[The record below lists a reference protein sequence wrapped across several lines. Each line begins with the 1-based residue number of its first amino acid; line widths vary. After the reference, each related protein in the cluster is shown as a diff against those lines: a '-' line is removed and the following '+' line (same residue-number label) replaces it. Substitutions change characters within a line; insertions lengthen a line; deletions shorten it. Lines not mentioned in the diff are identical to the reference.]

1 MTSDQINVAPPGPAA
16 PAPLTGEAL
25 YRAVTTIID
34 TPVAEEPLSRKL
46 RVFVISLILMVAYFV
61 YWTKGGIRQAAL
73 LISIIFIHE
82 FGHFLGMRWFGYRN
96 TKIAFVPFFG
106 GVATGVRPNAPA
118 WQQAIILLL
127 GPLPGILLG
136 AGLMWFGGERL
147 LVAVGYAFLLI
158 NALNLAP
165 VVPLDG
171 GQLLRVLFFAH
182 SRWLALG
189 FTWFGAACL
198 ALYAWASNDWLI
210 GGLAVLMAIST
221 SQAFQAAKITDPVRA
236 EGLRLPDEFEQL
248 DDAQR
253 RDLFVRA
260 LTLYPDREPYAVVG
274 RMRALH
280 TAVVARVPSPAV
292 ALLFFAI
299 YLAGIVISAWTL
311 MAFWQHN

>member
-1 MTSDQINVAPPGPAA
+1 MTTDQINAPLPGPAA
-16 PAPLTGEAL
+16 PRPSDGEAL
-25 YRAVTTIID
+25 FRTVTTIID

-46 RVFVISLILMVAYFV
+46 RVFFISLALMVAYFV
-61 YWTKGGIRQAAL
+61 YFTRGGIRQAVL

-82 FGHFLGMRWFGYRN
+82 AGHFLGMRWFGYRN

-127 GPLPGILLG
+127 GPLPGDG
-136 AGLMWFGGERL
+136 L
-147 LVAVGYAFLLI
+147 LVAAGYAFLLI

-171 GQLLRVLFFAH
+171 GQLLRVLFFAR

-210 GGLAVLMAIST
+210 GGLAVLIAIST
-221 SQAFQAAKITDPVRA
+221 SQAFQAAKITDPIRA

-248 DDAQR
+248 DAAQR
-253 RDLFVRA
+253 RDLFARA
-260 LTLYPDREPYAVVG
+260 LALYPDREPYAVAG

-299 YLAGIVISAWTL
+299 YLAGIAISAWTL
-311 MAFWQHN
+311 MELWRHN